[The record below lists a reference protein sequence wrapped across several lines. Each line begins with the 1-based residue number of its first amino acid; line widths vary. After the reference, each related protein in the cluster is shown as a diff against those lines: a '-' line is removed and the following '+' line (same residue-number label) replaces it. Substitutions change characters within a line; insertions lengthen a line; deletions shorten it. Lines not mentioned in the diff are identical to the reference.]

1 MYKFFDKKIGLGAM
15 TKGSRGKAEAD
26 VNEMLVLAQE
36 LGKPVI

>member
-1 MYKFFDKKIGLGAM
+1 MYKFFDKKIGLGVI
-15 TKGSRGKAEAD
+15 TKGSRGKAEAN